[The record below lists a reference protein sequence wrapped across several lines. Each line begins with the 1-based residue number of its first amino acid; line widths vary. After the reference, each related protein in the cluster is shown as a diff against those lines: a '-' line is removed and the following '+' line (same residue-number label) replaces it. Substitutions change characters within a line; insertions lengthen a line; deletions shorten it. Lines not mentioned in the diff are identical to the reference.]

1 MSFIIDVS
9 TQLGTSNLNSSII
22 NSIIQLP
29 YITSNIYFSNI
40 EPSLLQYCSNSFVN
54 SNVFYFNVA
63 NISNLIELNSN
74 LFQNYTLSSFS
85 SNWNG
90 IGGVVPNDN
99 YCNGIILN
107 KTNNTN
113 VGYWNLVPNNY
124 NYIRYIS
131 KLSWTTYCTIIGISN

>member
-1 MSFIIDVS
+1 MSFVIDVS

-85 SNWNG
+85 SNYSVG
-90 IGGVVPNDN
+90 
-99 YCNGIILN
+99 LN
-107 KTNNTN
+107 NITSNNFQKFHT
-113 VGYWNLVPNNY
+113 
-124 NYIRYIS
+124 S
-131 KLSWTTYCTIIGISN
+131 